1 MAIKL
6 VGSLNTPNNSELNT
20 LRSNEIRRRN
30 IPRKLKKFDESN
42 EHIVIVNG
50 EEKRIRKQS
59 KYLIDMLSLDD

>member
-6 VGSLNTPNNSELNT
+6 GGSINTPNSSELKP
-20 LRSNEIRRRN
+20 LESNEIRRRTV
-30 IPRKLKKFDESN
+30 PRKLKKFDESN